1 MGNNLMTLEYGQST
15 ASGAFACTSESTGM
29 TCWHATT
36 GHGGLFIGV
45 FWLSPANTLPEGDV
59 RAACPI

>member
-36 GHGGLFIGV
+36 GPGFT
-45 FWLSPANTLPEGDV
+45 LSRESFTDF
-59 RAACPI
+59 